1 MSDVFSLYPRAP
13 DNNQNL
19 LSNPGQAINA
29 LQGLTLLQQQQMQ
42 LQGQRAFGQI
52 YAQHVTPDGVDIP
65 GILQDASR
73 DPAASMVLPQY
84 TTGALAQRGQMISN
98 AQQYLALNGAQIQP
112 VFNYLSSLGSG
123 ATKEQVLN
131 AITTGKRMWP
141 SVPGDVW
148 SGAMN
153 MILDHPN
160 GIAAG
165 IGQAQN
171 LVMSPEAR
179 STPTVAPPTAG
190 GAPQRTTIGAA
201 NLAGGTFPVGLPAG
215 AAGLMEGSA
224 QRALALENTA
234 NTTGQYHADLDNL
247 LTDSQIIGQKSGVT
261 IEAEKKL
268 NETLQRFGIPGLTLS
283 PSELGASESFDKISN
298 QIAWN
303 QAQVVGAGTDAGRN
317 MVLGATPALSQSQ
330 YGREGIIAMLQGNQD
345 FIDHMRKMW
354 LASPMHNVPGSFNQ
368 FVSEMVTPSDP
379 NRAAVDPRVF
389 QFNRMNPAERQTFLN
404 AIRKS
409 GQLAEFEKRYKYAAD
424 PAQGWVPPLQ
434 QQTQPITS
442 SGGGVAV
449 TAPTQQ

>member
-1 MSDVFSLYPRAP
+1 MSDVFGLYPQAP
-13 DNNQNL
+13 NNQQNL
-19 LSNPGQAINA
+19 LANPAQAINA
-29 LQGLTLLQQQQMQ
+29 LQGLTLLQRQQME

-52 YAQHVTPDGVDIP
+52 YSRHITPDGVDIA
-65 GILQDASR
+65 GVLQDAAR
-73 DPAASMVLPQY
+73 DPAASLVLPQY
-84 TTGALAQRGQMISN
+84 TTGALAQKGQMINN
-98 AQQYLALNGAQIQP
+98 AQQYLALSGAQIQP
-112 VFNYLSSLGSG
+112 VFNYLSSLGPN
-123 ATKEQVLN
+123 ATADQVRS
-131 AITTGKRMWP
+131 AITTGKRMYP
-141 SVPGDVW
+141 SVPGDIW
-148 SGAMN
+148 TGAMHT
-153 MILDHPN
+153 ILDHPD
-160 GIAAG
+160 GIPAG
-165 IGQAQN
+165 IGVAQN
-171 LVMSPEAR
+171 LIMSPEAR
-179 STPTVAPPTAG
+179 AARVPMMLPTGQAVTEPMSAVNISGGAVPSSLPTGSQELMAG
-190 GAPQRTTIGAA
+190 G
-201 NLAGGTFPVGLPAG
+201 
-215 AAGLMEGSA
+215 A
-224 QRALALENTA
+224 QRALTLENTA
-234 NTTGQYHADLDNL
+234 NTTSQYHADLDNL

-283 PSELGASESFDKISN
+283 PSELGASESFDKITN
-298 QIAWN
+298 QIASN

-424 PAQGWVPPLQ
+424 PAQGWVPALQ
-434 QQTQPITS
+434 QQTPPS
-442 SGGGVAV
+442 GGVAV